1 MKIGFLPLYLALYDK
16 VSPDTRPRVQA
27 FADQTAQD
35 LRHLGFEVV
44 QSPICRVKE
53 EFRNAVET
61 FRKEN
66 VQGIVTLH
74 LAYSPSLESAD
85 ILAESGLDI
94 VMLDATPDEEFSFE
108 DTGKLMF
115 NHGIHGV
122 QDLANLLCRKKKL
135 FCIEAGH
142 TEQSDVLARLQSRL
156 KGIHAAWTM
165 RHIRVGSAGGEFDG
179 MGDFRFDVKD
189 LPMEIIPYT
198 EQKVTPEEIHREVLL
213 DQDRFIHGTY
223 DKELYQQTLEDN

>member
-66 VQGIVTLH
+66 V
-74 LAYSPSLESAD
+74 
-85 ILAESGLDI
+85 
-94 VMLDATPDEEFSFE
+94 
-108 DTGKLMF
+108 
-115 NHGIHGV
+115 
-122 QDLANLLCRKKKL
+122 
-135 FCIEAGH
+135 
-142 TEQSDVLARLQSRL
+142 
-156 KGIHAAWTM
+156 
-165 RHIRVGSAGGEFDG
+165 
-179 MGDFRFDVKD
+179 
-189 LPMEIIPYT
+189 
-198 EQKVTPEEIHREVLL
+198 
-213 DQDRFIHGTY
+213 
-223 DKELYQQTLEDN
+223 